1 MNTTPCLPEPP
12 VLTLWRK
19 QLRDRPHALLATP
32 VLLSDVRAVLAYCA
46 QFQPSG
52 ENLEPVEE
60 VTEDEDEPIPSA
72 LTPGQR
78 RLLSIISSYAPA
90 WVTQQQI
97 ARALGKTKLS
107 TWYATNLR
115 VMVNRGLVEHQTRG
129 RSRGY
134 RVREMPE

>member
-1 MNTTPCLPEPP
+1 MTCLPEPP
-12 VLTLWRK
+12 VLTRWRE

-52 ENLEPVEE
+52 EVPEPVEE
-60 VTEDEDEPIPSA
+60 VTEDEDESIPPN
-72 LTPGQR
+72 LTPGQW
-78 RLLSIISSYAPA
+78 RLLNIISSHAPER
-90 WVTQQQI
+90 VTQQQI